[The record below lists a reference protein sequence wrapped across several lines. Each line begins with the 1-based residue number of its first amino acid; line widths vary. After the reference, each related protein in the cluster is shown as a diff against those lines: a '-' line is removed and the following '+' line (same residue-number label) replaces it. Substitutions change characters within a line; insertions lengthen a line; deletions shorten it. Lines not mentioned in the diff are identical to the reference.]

1 MVELMDV
8 VLITLI
14 FKVTAER
21 KARGR
26 VVGGLR
32 PYKLEETEQ
41 TRGISCGCQPVLR
54 LPLSLNYYV
63 LFYLSFLNNSVFC

>member
-54 LPLSLNYYV
+54 LP
-63 LFYLSFLNNSVFC
+63 